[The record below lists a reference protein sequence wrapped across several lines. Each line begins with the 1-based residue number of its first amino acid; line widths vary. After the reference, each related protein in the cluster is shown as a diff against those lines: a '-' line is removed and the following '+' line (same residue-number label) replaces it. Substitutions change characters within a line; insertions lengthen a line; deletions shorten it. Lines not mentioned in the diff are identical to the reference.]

1 MASPSVPVGGEVYRV
16 TTLELFFDLVFVFAV
31 TQLSHVLVK
40 ELNGLGLVQVV
51 LMFGVLWWMY
61 GGYAWLT
68 NTLTPTTA
76 GRRLLLLVG
85 MGGFFMVALATPTA
99 FKGGG
104 VLWGVGYLV
113 LVLAH
118 VTLYAQGNPNILRVL
133 PANLLAAVLIIVAGI
148 FDHGPA
154 VYVLWTLA
162 LVVPIVQPYIVPAG
176 GLFTIQPAH
185 IVERHGLLVMIT
197 IGESVIAVGA
207 GAEHAHLD
215 AGLVVAVLLGLALA
229 AAFWWSYFARD
240 DERAEESL
248 TAADD
253 VRRTQ
258 MTMFGYFYAHIPLVV
273 GIIVAAAGMGTA
285 VGHAWD
291 GLHTGSALA
300 LAGGVA
306 LYLAGDVAFRRAVRI
321 GPSRIR
327 LGAAAVALAA
337 APLGLWLA
345 AAEIAALVLV
355 VAAALALEHAAT
367 RPDAAV
373 LGLGQ
378 SSGD

>member
-1 MASPSVPVGGEVYRV
+1 MASPSPAGEEVYRV

-40 ELNGLGLVQVV
+40 ELNALGLAQVV

-104 VLWGVGYLV
+104 VLWGLGYLV

-118 VTLYAQGNPNILRVL
+118 VTLYAQDNPNILRVL
-133 PANLLAAVLIIVAGI
+133 PANLLAAALIIVAGI
-148 FDHGPA
+148 LDHGPA

-176 GLFTIQPAH
+176 GLFTIRAAH

-215 AGLVVAVLLGLALA
+215 PGLVVAVLLGLALA
-229 AAFWWSYFARD
+229 AAVWWSYFARD

-248 TAADD
+248 AAADD

-258 MTMFGYFYAHIPLVV
+258 MTMFGYFYAHIPLVI

-291 GLHTGSALA
+291 GLHAGPALA

-306 LYLAGDVAFRRAVRI
+306 LYLAGDAAFRRAVRI

-327 LGAAAVALAA
+327 LGAAAAALAVT
-337 APLGLWLA
+337 PLGLWVA
-345 AAEIAALVLV
+345 AAEITALVLV
-355 VAAALALEHAAT
+355 VAAALALEHAVT

-373 LGLGQ
+373 PGLGQ

>member
-1 MASPSVPVGGEVYRV
+1 MASPSVPAGEEVYGV

-40 ELNGLGLVQVV
+40 ELNVLGLVQVV

-76 GRRLLLLVG
+76 ARRLLLLVG

-104 VLWGVGYLV
+104 VVWGLGYLV

-133 PANLLAAVLIIVAGI
+133 PANLLAAALIIVAGI
-148 FDHGPA
+148 LDHGPA

-229 AAFWWSYFARD
+229 AAVWWSYFARD
-240 DERAEESL
+240 DERAEAALS
-248 TAADD
+248 AADD

-291 GLHTGSALA
+291 GLHTGPALA

-306 LYLAGDVAFRRAVRI
+306 LYLAGDVAFRRTVRI

-327 LGAAAVALAA
+327 LGAAAAALAVT
-337 APLGLWLA
+337 PLGLWLA

-355 VAAALALEHAAT
+355 IAAALALEHAAT

-373 LGLGQ
+373 PGLGQ

>member
-1 MASPSVPVGGEVYRV
+1 MASPSVSAGEEVYRV

-40 ELNGLGLVQVV
+40 ELNVLGLAQVV

-104 VLWGVGYLV
+104 VLWGLGYLV

-133 PANLLAAVLIIVAGI
+133 PANLLAAVLIIGAGLL
-148 FDHGPA
+148 DHGPA

-229 AAFWWSYFARD
+229 AAVWWSYFARD
-240 DERAEESL
+240 DERAVESL
-248 TAADD
+248 TAAGD
-253 VRRTQ
+253 VTRTQ
-258 MTMFGYFYAHIPLVV
+258 MTMFGYFYAHIPLVI

-291 GLHTGSALA
+291 GLHTGPALA

-306 LYLAGDVAFRRAVRI
+306 LYLAGDAAFRRAVRI

-327 LGAAAVALAA
+327 LGAAAAALAA
-337 APLGLWLA
+337 TPLGLWLA

-355 VAAALALEHAAT
+355 VAAALVLEHAAP

-373 LGLGQ
+373 PGLGQ

>member
-1 MASPSVPVGGEVYRV
+1 
-16 TTLELFFDLVFVFAV
+16 
-31 TQLSHVLVK
+31 
-40 ELNGLGLVQVV
+40 
-51 LMFGVLWWMY
+51 
-61 GGYAWLT
+61 
-68 NTLTPTTA
+68 
-76 GRRLLLLVG
+76 
-85 MGGFFMVALATPTA
+85 
-99 FKGGG
+99 
-104 VLWGVGYLV
+104 
-113 LVLAH
+113 
-118 VTLYAQGNPNILRVL
+118 
-133 PANLLAAVLIIVAGI
+133 
-148 FDHGPA
+148 
-154 VYVLWTLA
+154 
-162 LVVPIVQPYIVPAG
+162 
-176 GLFTIQPAH
+176 
-185 IVERHGLLVMIT
+185 
-197 IGESVIAVGA
+197 
-207 GAEHAHLD
+207 
-215 AGLVVAVLLGLALA
+215 
-229 AAFWWSYFARD
+229 
-240 DERAEESL
+240 
-248 TAADD
+248 
-253 VRRTQ
+253 

-345 AAEIAALVLV
+345 AAEIAALVLA

-373 LGLGQ
+373 PGLGQ